1 MFPLVIFFPSG
12 RLLVSRHERLFVSLT
27 CLTYKSIKRHSS
39 SRLIVEQQNQQEQQE
54 QQEQQDQQEKQNQQE
69 R

>member
-1 MFPLVIFFPSG
+1 MFPLAIFFPSG

-27 CLTYKSIKRHSS
+27 CLAYKSIKRHSS
-39 SRLIVEQQNQQEQQE
+39 SALIVEQQGQQDQQDQQDQQEQQE
-54 QQEQQDQQEKQNQQE
+54 QQE

>member
-1 MFPLVIFFPSG
+1 MFPLAIFFPSG

-39 SRLIVEQQNQQEQQE
+39 STLIVEQQG
-54 QQEQQDQQEKQNQQE
+54 QQEQQDQQAQQE
-69 R
+69 QQEQ

>member
-1 MFPLVIFFPSG
+1 MFPLAIFFQSG

-39 SRLIVEQQNQQEQQE
+39 SALIVEQQGQQD
-54 QQEQQDQQEKQNQQE
+54 QQEQQDQQDQQE